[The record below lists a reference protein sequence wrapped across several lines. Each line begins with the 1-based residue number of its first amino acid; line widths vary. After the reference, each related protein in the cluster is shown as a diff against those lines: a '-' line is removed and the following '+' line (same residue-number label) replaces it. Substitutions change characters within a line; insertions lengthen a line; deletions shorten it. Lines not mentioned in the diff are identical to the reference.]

1 MTGDKKK
8 KIDIWQYGIG
18 EALVKI
24 APEKMDK
31 EVKIALAEVYFLLE
45 NYMTPDY
52 KYALPKEIYSAIKEK
67 RDEEHKVEYNYM
79 KPLSEQKLM
88 KMTKDILAILYFNY
102 WTKSDEEK
110 KELVEKWC
118 ENELALKKELRKE
131 KAENV
136 KKIQNMREK
145 MKQGK

>member
-8 KIDIWQYGIG
+8 KVDLSQYDIG
-18 EALVKI
+18 EALVNM
-24 APEKMDK
+24 ATEKMDK
-31 EVKIALAEVYFLLE
+31 EIKMALAEVYFLLE
-45 NYMTPDY
+45 NFLTPDY
-52 KYALPKEIYSAIKEK
+52 KYALPKEIYNAIKRK

-110 KELVEKWC
+110 KELVEKWY